1 MVPSDVLRRHCPRQ
15 RADSQAIAAP
25 AQCAIRLKRGDGMTE
40 RTAKEEIEDLLRAG
54 KAPAEIAKI
63 LGVKRRYA
71 VAVAWRMRNPERERA
86 IKRAVRERL
95 RADPEWL
102 DKERERRRIKHKKLR
117 KNREYRRNRAQ
128 TRWRWRI
135 RERQQAQAYAQDDG

>member
-1 MVPSDVLRRHCPRQ
+1 MDVLRWRCRDDELGQIDRHT
-15 RADSQAIAAP
+15 P
-25 AQCAIRLKRGDGMTE
+25 AQRAIRLKGGDGMTE
-40 RTAKEEIEDLLRAG
+40 RTTKKDNIEDLLLAG
-54 KAPAEIAKI
+54 RTPAEIAKI

>member
-1 MVPSDVLRRHCPRQ
+1 
-15 RADSQAIAAP
+15 
-25 AQCAIRLKRGDGMTE
+25 MTD
-40 RTAKEEIEDLLRAG
+40 RTTKKENIEDLLRAG

-71 VAVAWRMRNPERERA
+71 VAVAWRVRNPERERA

-102 DKERERRRIKHKKLR
+102 DKERERRRMKHKKLR
-117 KNREYRRNRAQ
+117 KNREYRRHRAQ
-128 TRWRWRI
+128 IRRRWRLRKH
-135 RERQQAQAYAQDDG
+135 QQAQASAQDER